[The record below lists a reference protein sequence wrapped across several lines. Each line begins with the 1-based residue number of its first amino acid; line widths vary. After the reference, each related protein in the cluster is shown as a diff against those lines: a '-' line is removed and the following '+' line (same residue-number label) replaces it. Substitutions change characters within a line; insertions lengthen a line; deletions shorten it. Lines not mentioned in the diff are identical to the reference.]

1 MTEQPLNPHCKN
13 DDEHQTP
20 IPKEYDIFIKVIAI
34 DKEGNATCHSDQTGR
49 FPKKSS
55 RGNQYIMVLAHP
67 DSNGILQE
75 PMKNRTSGK
84 MICAYQKL
92 IDRLKSA
99 GITPKCHILDNEC
112 STDFKQTIRDNNMT
126 YQLVP
131 PHDHRR
137 NMAEK
142 AIQTFKAHFIS
153 ILCGADKDFPL
164 HLWD

>member
-1 MTEQPLNPHCKN
+1 
-13 DDEHQTP
+13 
-20 IPKEYDIFIKVIAI
+20 
-34 DKEGNATCHSDQTGR
+34 
-49 FPKKSS
+49 
-55 RGNQYIMVLAHP
+55 MVLAHP

-75 PMKNRTSGK
+75 PMKNCTSGE
-84 MICAYQKL
+84 MIHAYQKL
-92 IDRLKSA
+92 INRLKST
-99 GITPKCHILDNEC
+99 GITPKHHILDNEC
-112 STDFKQTIRDNNMT
+112 SADFMQTIRDNNMT

-131 PHDHRR
+131 PHNHRR